1 MSAIING
8 RTNNTAR
15 IALRHP
21 VLYKFR
27 FRLPFLICAVLHKK
41 KKRLHPKQHGG
52 HAHLNCSSSLSFVNI
67 FQNFKTHS

>member
-41 KKRLHPKQHGG
+41 KKGSTPNSMAAMH
-52 HAHLNCSSSLSFVNI
+52 I
-67 FQNFKTHS
+67 